1 MFYMYTDTMFCHIAP
16 AYYPMIKDK
25 KPSYVTEPDPNL
37 GGYAPG
43 IAQGHTLG
51 GGAAVNGMA
60 YCRGAS
66 SLFDEWAELSG
77 NEGLTWDSMLDEFRQ
92 VSRYRD
98 PPNAD
103 YEQFVNASG
112 YGDGPVEVSRSSGLT
127 GFEFPFA
134 EAIEAELGLQ
144 QRDLTDG
151 TGIGIDMGVS
161 AIFAQN
167 RTRSHPRNT
176 FGIIAEGRPN
186 LEVIHDARV
195 TKIHFDGETAVGATY
210 QSAGGESVDIEAAE
224 IIVSAGAIGTPRLLL
239 LSGIGPKG
247 KLEEVGIP
255 VVSDNQE
262 VGANLRDHPFSIMQL
277 QVVPEVMTVWQ
288 WSSNETQAAIAKEQ
302 YAFDASGPLG
312 WNNGYSFAAF
322 RLPDSAWPEGVDNA
336 HYLSL
341 PEDRPHVL
349 IQFSTVPFIPSPNST
364 IIAWASLV
372 QPEAAGSVSLRSADY
387 NDPPLIHT
395 NFYGSEAD
403 KAAVLW
409 TYKKL
414 REILKRPE
422 VSPLIVAERYPGPE
436 VVEDEALWAAM
447 GQQTY
452 SFRHPVGT
460 AAIGKVL
467 DANWRVKG
475 LKGIRVVD
483 SSAFPYP
490 PTCHPQATVYAL
502 ASRAAKD
509 ILRSDKCKK
518 R

>member
-1 MFYMYTDTMFCHIAP
+1 
-16 AYYPMIKDK
+16 
-25 KPSYVTEPDPNL
+25 
-37 GGYAPG
+37 
-43 IAQGHTLG
+43 
-51 GGAAVNGMA
+51 
-60 YCRGAS
+60 
-66 SLFDEWAELSG
+66 
-77 NEGLTWDSMLDEFRQ
+77 MLDEFRQ

-98 PPNAD
+98 PPHAD
-103 YEQFVNASG
+103 YKQFVNTSV
-112 YGDGPVEVSRSSGLT
+112 YGNGPVEVSRSSGLT
-127 GFEFPFA
+127 GFELPFS
-134 EAIEAELGLQ
+134 EAIEAELGLAR
-144 QRDLTDG
+144 RDLTDG
-151 TGIGIDMGVS
+151 TGIGIDLGVS

-176 FGIIAEGRPN
+176 FGIVAQGRPN
-186 LEVIHDARV
+186 LQVIHDARV
-195 TKIHFDGETAVGATY
+195 IKIHFDGKTAVGATY
-210 QSAGGESVDIEAAE
+210 QSASGGKAVKIKAAE

-239 LSGIGPKG
+239 LSGVGPKG
-247 KLEEVGIP
+247 KLKELGIP
-255 VVSDNQE
+255 VVADNRD

-288 WSSNETQAAIAKEQ
+288 WLSNETQAVIAKEQ
-302 YAFDASGPLG
+302 YAANASGPLG

-322 RLPDSAWPEGVDNA
+322 RLPDSAWPKGVDNG

-341 PEDRPHVL
+341 HKDRPHVL
-349 IQFSTVPFIPSPNST
+349 IQFSTVPFIQSPNST

-387 NDPPLIHT
+387 NDPPIIYT
-395 NFYGSEAD
+395 NFYGSEGD

-422 VSPLIVAERYPGPE
+422 VSSLIVAERYPGPD
-436 VVEDEALWAAM
+436 VVSDDAIWAAM

-467 DANWRVKG
+467 DPNWRVKS

-490 PTCHPQATVYAL
+490 STCHPQATVYAL

-509 ILRSDKCKK
+509 IIRSDKCKK
-518 R
+518 K

>member
-1 MFYMYTDTMFCHIAP
+1 M
-16 AYYPMIKDK
+16 
-25 KPSYVTEPDPNL
+25 TEPDANL

-43 IAQGHTLG
+43 IAQGRTLG

-60 YCRGAS
+60 YCRGSS
-66 SLFDEWAELSG
+66 SLFDEWAEISG
-77 NEGLTWDSMLDEFRQ
+77 NAGLTWDSMLEEFKQ

-98 PPNAD
+98 PPHAN

-112 YGDGPVEVSRSSGLT
+112 YGNGPVEVSRSSGLT

-134 EAIEAELGLQ
+134 EAIEAELGLHQ
-144 QRDLTDG
+144 QDLTDG
-151 TGIGIDMGVS
+151 TGIGIDMGLSSIS
-161 AIFAQN
+161 AHN

-176 FGIIAEGRPN
+176 FGVIAEGRPN
-186 LEVIHDARV
+186 LQIIHDARV
-195 TKIHFDGETAVGATY
+195 TKVHFKGEMAVGATY
-210 QSAGGESVDIEAAE
+210 QFGGEAVEIEAAE
-224 IIVSAGAIGTPRLLL
+224 IIISAGAIDTPRLLM
-239 LSGIGPKG
+239 LSGVGPKE
-247 KLEEVGIP
+247 KLEELGIP
-255 VVSDNQE
+255 IVADNPE

-277 QVVPEVMTVWQ
+277 QVTPEVMTVWQ
-288 WSSNETQAAIAKEQ
+288 WSSNETQAIIAREL
-302 YAFDASGPLG
+302 YAANASGPLG

-341 PEDRPHVL
+341 PDDRPHVL

-387 NDPPLIHT
+387 HDDPLIHT
-395 NFYGSEAD
+395 NFYGSDGD

-422 VSPLIVAERYPGPE
+422 VSPLIVAERYPGPD
-436 VVEDEALWAAM
+436 VTSDEAIWAAM

-452 SFRHPVGT
+452 SFRHAVGT
-460 AAIGKVL
+460 AAIGKAL
-467 DANWRVKG
+467 DSNWRLKG

-490 PTCHPQATVYAL
+490 TTCHPQAVVYAL

-509 ILRSDKCKK
+509 ILLGDACK
-518 R
+518 